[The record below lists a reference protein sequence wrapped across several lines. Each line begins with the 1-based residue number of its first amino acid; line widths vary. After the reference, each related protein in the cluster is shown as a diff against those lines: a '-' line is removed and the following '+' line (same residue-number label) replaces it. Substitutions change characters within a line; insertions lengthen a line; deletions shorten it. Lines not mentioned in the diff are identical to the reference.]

1 MNTNNLTWNQLLK
14 YGSLRQRLYVVVL
27 VVYTVVSIVM
37 KLQLLKGHF
46 LKTMYSLTRETVK
59 IVEKK

>member
-27 VVYTVVSIVM
+27 VVYTVVSIVK
-37 KLQLLKGHF
+37 KLQVLQANF
-46 LKTMYSLTRETVK
+46 LKTMYSLTPVK
-59 IVEKK
+59 R